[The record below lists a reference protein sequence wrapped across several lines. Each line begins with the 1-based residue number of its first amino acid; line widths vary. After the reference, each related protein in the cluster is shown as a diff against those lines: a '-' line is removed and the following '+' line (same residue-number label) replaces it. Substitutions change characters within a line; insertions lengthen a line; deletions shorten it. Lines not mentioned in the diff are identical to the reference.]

1 MRIIRSDGES
11 KTCIFSKKNRSCMII
26 NNILS
31 LIEISSCSRFYRKIR
46 VDLITIDLL
55 IKRSIRNETSEI

>member
-1 MRIIRSDGES
+1 
-11 KTCIFSKKNRSCMII
+11 MII